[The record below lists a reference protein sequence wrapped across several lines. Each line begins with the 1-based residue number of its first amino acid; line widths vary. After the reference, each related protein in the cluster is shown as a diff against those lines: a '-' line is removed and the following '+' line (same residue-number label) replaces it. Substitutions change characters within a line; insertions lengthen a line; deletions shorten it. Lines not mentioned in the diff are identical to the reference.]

1 MATPYCTRQDIE
13 VIFGSLNIER
23 WADLEG
29 KGPTANAAM
38 IAARIVNAIDLA
50 SSEIE
55 DILRSRRYKFP
66 LTASKTLTDIVA
78 KMAGIHLHDGRGIID
93 GDFVDKV
100 SVIRAEVKLKL
111 EQIRNG
117 TIFIVGERLPNAP
130 NVVPGDSK
138 EAKPNPFNPW
148 EPYFGYKPKY

>member
-1 MATPYCTRQDIE
+1 MATPYCTQQDIN

-29 KGPTANAAM
+29 KGATANAGM
-38 IAARIVNAIDLA
+38 IAARVTNAIDLA

-66 LTASKTLTDIVA
+66 LTPSKTLTDIVA

-93 GDFVDKV
+93 GAQVDQV

-117 TIFIVGERLPNAP
+117 TIFIQGERLPNAP
-130 NVVPGDSK
+130 DLVSGNQK
-138 EAKPNPFNPW
+138 ANEPNPFNPFA
-148 EPYFGYKPKY
+148 PYFGYKPY